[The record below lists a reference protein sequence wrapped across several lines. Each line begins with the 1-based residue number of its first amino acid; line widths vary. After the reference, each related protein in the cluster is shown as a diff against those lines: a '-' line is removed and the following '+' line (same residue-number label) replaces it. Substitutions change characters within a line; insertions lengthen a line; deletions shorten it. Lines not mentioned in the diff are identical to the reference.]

1 MCRRQSR
8 KIIWDTIN
16 HCSWHCSCRTYFCYL
31 PLALANI
38 YPWPLVPFSQ
48 ISLKNSELKTG
59 QNSFRDC
66 RLHFFRQPFSK
77 YLYQF
82 CCKLMKL
89 SHFGAAEFFWLVQNL
104 GNVMILIY
112 SYTFYRFP
120 ANWMSYSRFHDS
132 PEGAVYFPQILLLH
146 STSHVYQGLYSRIFY
161 LSVLVSPRFPVQWK
175 LMWADTLVTQKR
187 CL

>member
-1 MCRRQSR
+1 MEPLYNEVLCIAKDFLYRSNSKIYGKEPWDNLILGPSLYQGSTVTGRVYSTEADQKVRFTRSQLDTAISRKVVGKMCRRQSR

-16 HCSWHCSCRTYFCYL
+16 HCSWHWSCRTYFCYL

-89 SHFGAAEFFWLVQNL
+89 TRAVS
-104 GNVMILIY
+104 LI
-112 SYTFYRFP
+112 
-120 ANWMSYSRFHDS
+120 HDS
-132 PEGAVYFPQILLLH
+132 QIMP
-146 STSHVYQGLYSRIFY
+146 S
-161 LSVLVSPRFPVQWK
+161 W
-175 LMWADTLVTQKR
+175 
-187 CL
+187 